1 MRRIASVFGFVF
13 ACLALAGC
21 AHDVQHRT
29 IDEVCVREPSAGK
42 DQACPK
48 ATTWTTPPKPGH
60 TRGYVDLHVIELTEQ
75 GNFWRQD
82 YLQSVLDRIHQRGD
96 NQDIVLFIHGWHHD
110 ARATDEVLQDFHH
123 RLVDIGDRNPNR
135 KTTGIYVGWR
145 GETWVTPVVNGLTF
159 WGRKNVSIE
168 VGRGALSELIQAL
181 RSEIQGTRSR
191 LIAVGHSFGASV
203 LFSATKNDIMR
214 ALMEEARDG
223 EVKPDGIDQMI
234 ILVNPAIEAT
244 PFMTLHELTENLP
257 RYLRQDDK
265 RSEVKPGK
273 TPKEVARDLYER
285 PRRPIL
291 AVFSSESDWATR
303 YIFPF
308 GRIFSTFAFES
319 HQNLKRLNRWGKE
332 EDHSEWNLDRDALGN
347 HKFFVTHRLKVTDQK
362 PSMTCDADR
371 RSTKSLFPQGQA
383 EEGWTATF
391 EVSQTELMHL
401 GKSSAFSPIWVT
413 TVDAELIEGHSE
425 IWNPRFSCFLQELV
439 LLDSQMANGKP

>member
-1 MRRIASVFGFVF
+1 MRRF
-13 ACLALAGC
+13 AFAFICLVLTSC

-29 IDEVCVREPSAGK
+29 INAVCEREPSSAK
-42 DQACPK
+42 EQTCPK

-60 TRGYVDLHVIELTEQ
+60 PGKHVDLHVVELTEQ

-82 YLQSVLDRIHQRGD
+82 YLQSVLERIHERGD
-96 NQDIVLFIHGWHHD
+96 NQDIIVFIHGWQHD
-110 ARATDEVLQDFHH
+110 ARADDEVLQDFHH
-123 RLVDIGDRNPNR
+123 RLVDLGASNPNR

-145 GETWVTPVVNGLTF
+145 GRTWVTPVIENLTF

-181 RSEIQGTRSR
+181 RSEVRGTRSR

-203 LFSATKNDIMR
+203 LFSATKNDIVQT
-214 ALMEEARDG
+214 LMQEARDG

-244 PFMTLHELTENLP
+244 PFMPLRELTENLP

-265 RSEVKPGK
+265 RSEVRPGQ
-273 TPKEVARDLYER
+273 TPREAARDLYER

-291 AVFSSESDWATR
+291 AIFSSEGDWATR
-303 YIFPF
+303 LIFPF

-319 HQNLKRLNRWGKE
+319 HQNLERLNRRGE
-332 EDHSEWNLDRDALGN
+332 REDHSEWNLDRDALGN
-347 HKFFVTHRLKVTDQK
+347 HKFFVTHELKATKEGHLVACNPEPRT
-362 PSMTCDADR
+362 S
-371 RSTKSLFPQGQA
+371 KSLFPAGTA
-383 EEGWTATF
+383 DEGWRVTF
-391 EVSQTELMHL
+391 PQSQTILEHT
-401 GKSSAFSPIWVT
+401 KRSSAFSPVWVT
-413 TVDAELIEGHSE
+413 TVDAALIKDHST

-439 LLDSQMANGKP
+439 LLDSQMPTVRP